1 MGFSPIASG
10 ALALLAVFLLAL
22 ARLGVVW
29 LARPKEPT
37 TPSPAYLGRK
47 DRPHADLGRSVSRI
61 SQEISAMRQAQGDD
75 HATLVRLKTIVDLQG
90 SALERITQLLA
101 AGCGGRGMRPFPAKW
116 VIDFLTG
123 TLAGLVATALYQWL
137 SGT

>member
-1 MGFSPIASG
+1 
-10 ALALLAVFLLAL
+10 
-22 ARLGVVW
+22 
-29 LARPKEPT
+29 
-37 TPSPAYLGRK
+37 
-47 DRPHADLGRSVSRI
+47 VSRI

-101 AGCGGRGMRPFPAKW
+101 AGRGGRVSRPFPAMW

-123 TLAGLVATALYQWL
+123 TLAGLVATALYQWF